1 MNIFTIGFSQKS
13 AKEFFELLKDN
24 GVKTLV
30 DARLNNRSQLAG
42 FTKGKDLP
50 YFLKEI
56 ANIEYMHELLL
67 APTKELLDGYKNKV
81 ISWEAYVQTYEH
93 ILKDRHLEDVID
105 ISLYDN
111 ACILCSEPT
120 AEQCHRR
127 LAAEYIQRAF
137 PSKKITITHL

>member
-1 MNIFTIGFSQKS
+1 LNIFTIGFSQKS

-24 GVKTLV
+24 GVETLV
-30 DARLNNRSQLAG
+30 DARLNNKSQLAG

-56 ANIEYMHELLL
+56 ANIEYVHELLL

-81 ISWEAYVQTYEH
+81 ISWEAYVKTYEH

-105 ISLYDN
+105 KSLYDN

-120 AEQCHRR
+120 ADKCHRR

-137 PSKKITITHL
+137 PSKKIIITHL